1 MSRTSDNPRDRAV
14 ANEVHRDRALQCTAT
29 GCPNRWTV
37 DAGSGRFCSAHAWV
51 PTHLWPRVTQEQLD
65 AETDRAMRAQRAPA
79 APHCGRP
86 DIPRLR
92 HELQRLADAMRIQRV
107 DPKAWARRLQ
117 DRERRGERLTPAVR
131 EAWRAA
137 LGLPSAHAVDH
148 GFAAVAAPAA
158 ETAWDDRDVP
168 LEAYDEAAR

>member
-1 MSRTSDNPRDRAV
+1 M
-14 ANEVHRDRALQCTAT
+14 
-29 GCPNRWTV
+29 
-37 DAGSGRFCSAHAWV
+37 
-51 PTHLWPRVTQEQLD
+51 TQEQLD

-117 DRERRGERLTPAVR
+117 DRERRGERLASGARGLARRPGSAVSACR
-131 EAWRAA
+131 RPRVRRRRRAGRRDR
-137 LGLPSAHAVDH
+137 LG
-148 GFAAVAAPAA
+148 
-158 ETAWDDRDVP
+158 
-168 LEAYDEAAR
+168 